1 MFEGLQALFIKK
13 GEASNLLN
21 VFNKLET
28 SQGYP
33 YMEELALLA
42 AKFYTEIGQMDDSVI
57 CFKKM
62 VHARKQIQRGD
73 CLYEI

>member
-1 MFEGLQALFIKK
+1 
-13 GEASNLLN
+13 
-21 VFNKLET
+21 
-28 SQGYP
+28 
-33 YMEELALLA
+33 MEELALLA